1 MEAIIVGMSIDVT
14 ECKMKYLQSEVD
26 RTGNAVFRDG
36 RKISEE

>member
-26 RTGNAVFRDG
+26 RTGNAVFSRWQ
-36 RKISEE
+36 KN